1 MSMSGGPLASLWNW
15 QETQKIERGEEEEE
29 KVGEKRGKR
38 MRRKRFRKKRSLN
51 VDFHFFYQ
59 RYSQL

>member
-1 MSMSGGPLASLWNW
+1 MASLWNW

-38 MRRKRFRKKRSLN
+38 MRRKRFRKQRSLN
-51 VDFHFFYQ
+51 VDFYFFYQ